1 MIILHLVFLSSFL
14 SFKRAFRGVMGF
26 YVHFGVFEH
35 RVIFDTRDFE
45 ELFSLMKLRNYSQV
59 CSQHSPELST

>member
-1 MIILHLVFLSSFL
+1 MIILHLVFLSSSL

-35 RVIFDTRDFE
+35 RVILLIPE
-45 ELFSLMKLRNYSQV
+45 ISRNYSV
-59 CSQHSPELST
+59 